1 MLLKKR
7 YLLVGAAVPL
17 LILNGCSIGD
27 STEQRDIPVEKID
40 MSRYASKT
48 AEGIFDGVLNTKFVD
63 IKINGEVKIFTVSD
77 KALKQLGDL
86 NEGDQ
91 IQFVYSLNEKT
102 IQNELQSVTQVNG
115 QEVETVTE
123 EQKPVKDNLD
133 VKKKVKKENEIEMEV
148 EYPTTT
154 KIVGAVKS
162 DFIKGK
168 FNVIDTYDWNDQ
180 TLDKGDTEVRFH
192 TVVDTIEDDIQKER
206 WRAADILKEVGELH
220 EKKESN
226 RDGVKF
232 IFYAENDNE
241 YKEIMVVK
249 NKYGYLR
256 VETDTPYDEK
266 EDTIAEVTAMLD
278 SIE

>member
-7 YLLVGAAVPL
+7 YLLVGATVPL

-63 IKINGEVKIFTVSD
+63 IKINGEVKIFTVND
-77 KALKQLGDL
+77 KAIKQLENL

-115 QEVETVTE
+115 QEVETAIE
-123 EQKPVKDNLD
+123 EIKPVKDNLN

-148 EYPTTT
+148 EYPKTT
-154 KIVGAVKS
+154 KIVGAIKS
-162 DFIKGK
+162 DFIEGK

-180 TLDKGDTEVRFH
+180 TLDKGNTEIRFH

-241 YKEIMVVK
+241 YKEVMVVK

-266 EDTIAEVTAMLD
+266 EDTIAEVTAMLN

>member
-27 STEQRDIPVEKID
+27 STETRDIPIEKVD

-48 AEGIFDGVLNTKFVD
+48 ANGIFDGVLNTKFVD
-63 IKINGEVKIFTVSD
+63 IKINGEVKIFTVND
-77 KALKQLGDL
+77 KAIKQLKNL

-91 IQFVYSLNEKT
+91 IQFVYSLNGKT
-102 IQNELQSVTQVNG
+102 IQNELQSIVQVNG
-115 QEVETVTE
+115 QEVENLTE
-123 EQKPVKDNLD
+123 EQKPVKNNLEA
-133 VKKKVKKENEIEMEV
+133 KKKVKEENGIEMEV
-148 EYPTTT
+148 NYPNTT
-154 KIVGAVKS
+154 KIVGAEKNS
-162 DFIKGK
+162 FIDGT
-168 FNVIDTYDWNDQ
+168 FNVIDTYDWSNQ
-180 TLDKGDTEVRFH
+180 TLKKDETEIRFH

-206 WRAADILKEVGELH
+206 WRAADILKEIGELH

-226 RDGVKF
+226 REGVRF
-232 IFYAENDNE
+232 IFYAQNDDE
-241 YKEIMVVK
+241 YKEIMVLK

-278 SIE
+278 TIE

>member
-17 LILNGCSIGD
+17 LILNGCSIGG

-40 MSRYASKT
+40 MSRYARKT

-77 KALKQLGDL
+77 KALKQLEDL

-148 EYPTTT
+148 EYPKTT

-206 WRAADILKEVGELH
+206 WRAADILKEVGKLH
-220 EKKESN
+220 EKKEGD

-232 IFYAENDNE
+232 IFYAENDDE
-241 YKEIMVVK
+241 YKEIMVMK

-266 EDTIAEVTAMLD
+266 EDTIAEVTAMLA

>member
-63 IKINGEVKIFTVSD
+63 IKINGEVKIFTVND
-77 KALKQLGDL
+77 KAIKQLENL

-115 QEVETVTE
+115 QEIETAIE
-123 EQKPVKDNLD
+123 EIKPVKDNLN

-148 EYPTTT
+148 EYPKTT
-154 KIVGAVKS
+154 KIVGAIKS
-162 DFIKGK
+162 EFIEGK

-180 TLDKGDTEVRFH
+180 TLDKGNTEIRFH

-232 IFYAENDNE
+232 VFYAENDNE
-241 YKEIMVVK
+241 YKEIMVMK

-266 EDTIAEVTAMLD
+266 EDTIAEVTAMLN